1 MLYNCLIQKQT
12 MYDNETFQSQSFT
25 NYKSKYSVGAA
36 QHFQEQFLNFI
47 LKRTSLGIFCTTR
60 PIHYK
65 RNSTIDIIR
74 SSGTGCRNW

>member
-36 QHFQEQFLNFI
+36 QHFQEQFFKFYFKKNISRHI
-47 LKRTSLGIFCTTR
+47 LHHTSYTL
-60 PIHYK
+60 
-65 RNSTIDIIR
+65 
-74 SSGTGCRNW
+74 